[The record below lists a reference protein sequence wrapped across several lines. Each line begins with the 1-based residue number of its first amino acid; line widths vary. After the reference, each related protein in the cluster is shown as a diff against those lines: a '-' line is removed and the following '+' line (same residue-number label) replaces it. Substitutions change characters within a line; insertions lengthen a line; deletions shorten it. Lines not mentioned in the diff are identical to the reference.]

1 MSQKNLFYSQ
11 NADVFA
17 EVIVPIPVPGTF
29 HYKVPAGLT
38 PFIRPGSRVMV
49 PFGTKKILTGVVAAL
64 SEEFNG
70 NQKLRTIIE
79 CLDDEPHINEKQLKV
94 FQWMADYYMST
105 LGEVLNAALPSGLKL
120 SSESFLQLHPY
131 FETGIFTEAEQIL
144 IDRLQKSD
152 TLSFSEA
159 RTMLNSKSD
168 LKILQKLIDKE
179 VILVFEQVKDRFT
192 AKKKKCIRL
201 NESKYLEK
209 AALQELME
217 QLEDK
222 PTQLEVLL
230 AYLREVAV
238 LQNQALN
245 DAGFEKKLLVKKG
258 ISPSSL
264 RTLIKK
270 GVFVEFDKVVPR
282 IEFGDDYQQAELTLS
297 DVQNKAQSDILEQ
310 FERKQTV
317 LLHGVTG
324 SGKTEIYIS
333 LIRQVLDSGRQV
345 LFLLP
350 EIAITTQMVTRL
362 RKIFGNAMGVYHSK
376 YSDNERVEVWKG
388 MVYGR
393 LSFVM
398 GVRSSVLLPFDDLG
412 LIIIDEEHESSFKQ
426 YDPNPRYNARDVA
439 QVLARVHDA
448 KVLMGSATPSMESYF
463 LAEGGKF
470 GLVELHKRYGNATLP
485 QMEMADL
492 SAERKA
498 KSMKG
503 DFSTLLVNRIEEALS
518 RKEQV
523 IVFQNRRGYAH
534 IMQCQDCGWIP
545 DCHSCAVSL
554 TYHMHRNHLKCHY
567 CGHMEKVPYACPSC
581 GSTRLGMKGFGTE
594 KIEDDLK
601 ILFPEI
607 RIQRM
612 DLDTTR
618 SKYSYQKILE
628 DFEQGEI
635 DILVGTQMISKGLHF
650 DNVSLVGAF
659 DADRM
664 LHFPDFRATE
674 RTFQLLTQV
683 SGRAGRSE
691 KEGRVV
697 IQSSNPA
704 QEILSLIANHDYKTF
719 YQRELQD
726 RYEYGYP
733 PYYRIIKILLRH
745 KNEKSCEDAAQA
757 FSEKLHHDFS
767 DLMISE
773 VHEPMVARI
782 RNLYYRQILIKISRQ
797 HTGLGSVKSHIIAL
811 GRSLYQYKDY
821 RQVQII
827 YDVDPY

>member
-1 MSQKNLFYSQ
+1 MSQKNLFS
-11 NADVFA
+11 NHSAPCFA
-17 EVIVPIPVPGTF
+17 EVIVPIPVPGSF
-29 HYKVPAGLT
+29 HYKVPQELIGHVRT
-38 PFIRPGSRVMV
+38 GSRVMV

-64 SEEFNG
+64 SDELKG
-70 NQKLRTIIE
+70 IQKLRSIIE
-79 CLDDEPHINEKQLKV
+79 CLDDEPHVNEKQLQV
-94 FQWMADYYMST
+94 FKWMAEYYMST
-105 LGEVLNAALPSGLKL
+105 PGEVLNAALPSGLKL

-131 FETGIFTEAEQIL
+131 FETGIFSDKEQML
-144 IDRLQKSD
+144 IDRLQKSE

-159 RTMLNSKSD
+159 RSMLDSKSD
-168 LKILQKLIDKE
+168 LKILQKLIDKD
-179 VILVFEQVKDRFT
+179 VLLVFEQVKDKFT

-201 NESKYLEK
+201 NESKYLQK
-209 AALQELME
+209 AELQMLME
-217 QLEDK
+217 QLEGK
-222 PTQLEVLL
+222 QPQLEVLL

-238 LQNQALN
+238 LQNPELN
-245 DAGFEKKLLVKKG
+245 EAGIEKKLLVKKG
-258 ISPSSL
+258 VSPSTL
-264 RTLIKK
+264 RTLVKK
-270 GVFVEFDKVVPR
+270 GIFVEFDKAVPR
-282 IEFGDDYQQAELTLS
+282 LTFEDDYQSAELALS
-297 DVQNKAQSDILEQ
+297 PEQQKAQQEIFEQ
-310 FERKQTV
+310 WQEKQTI

-398 GVRSSVLLPFDDLG
+398 GVRSSVFLPFDDLG
-412 LIIIDEEHESSFKQ
+412 LIIVDEEHESSFKQ

-439 QVLARVHDA
+439 QVLARTHSA
-448 KVLMGSATPSMESYF
+448 KVLMGSATPSLESYF
-463 LAEGGKF
+463 LSEGGKY
-470 GLVELHKRYGNATLP
+470 GLVELNKRFGNATLP
-485 QMEMADL
+485 EMEMANL

-503 DFSTLLVNRIEEALS
+503 DFSSLLVNRIEEALAK
-518 RKEQV
+518 KEQI

-534 IMQCQDCGWIP
+534 LMQCLDCGWIP
-545 DCHSCAVSL
+545 ECHSCAVSL
-554 TYHMHRNHLKCHY
+554 TYHMQRNHLKCHY

-601 ILFPEI
+601 ILFPDI

-618 SKYSYQKILE
+618 SKYSYQKIIE
-628 DFEQGEI
+628 DFERGDI
-635 DILVGTQMISKGLHF
+635 DVLVGTQMISKGLHF

-745 KNEKSCEDAAQA
+745 KVEKNCEDAAQA
-757 FSEKLHHDFS
+757 FLEKLNHAFD
-767 DLMISE
+767 DLMISD

-782 RNLYYRQILIKISRQ
+782 RNLYYRQIIIKISRK
-797 HTGLGSVKSHIIAL
+797 HSSLGSVKRHIVEL

>member
-1 MSQKNLFYSQ
+1 LSQKNLFDSS
-11 NADVFA
+11 DSECFA
-17 EVIVPIPVPGTF
+17 EVIIPIPVPGTF
-29 HYKVPAGLT
+29 HYKVPKELIGHVRT
-38 PFIRPGSRVMV
+38 GSRVMV
-49 PFGTKKILTGVVAAL
+49 PFGTKKILTGVVAVL
-64 SEEFNG
+64 SDELKG
-70 NQKLRTIIE
+70 IQKLRSIIE
-79 CLDDEPHINEKQLKV
+79 CLDDEPHVNEKQLKV
-94 FQWMADYYMST
+94 IRWMADYYMSSP
-105 LGEVLNAALPSGLKL
+105 GEVLNAALPSGLKL

-144 IDRLQKSD
+144 VDRLRKTE

-159 RTMLNSKSD
+159 RSMLNSKSD

-179 VILVFEQVKDRFT
+179 VILVYEQVKDKFSV
-192 AKKKKCIRL
+192 KKTKSIRL
-201 NESKYLEK
+201 NESKFLEK
-209 AALQELME
+209 SALQALME

-222 PTQLEVLL
+222 PAQLEVLL
-230 AYLREVAV
+230 AYLREVAI
-238 LQNQALN
+238 LQNPKLN
-245 DAGFEKKLLVKKG
+245 EAGLEKKLLVKKG
-258 ISPSSL
+258 VSPSSL

-270 GVFVEFDKVVPR
+270 GVFTEFDKVVPR
-282 IEFGDDYQQAELTLS
+282 IEFGDDYQSAELELS
-297 DVQNKAQSDILEQ
+297 AGQQKAQHDILEK
-310 FERKQTV
+310 FEEKQTV

-333 LIRQVLDSGRQV
+333 LIRQVMDSGRQV

-398 GVRSSVLLPFDDLG
+398 GVRSSVFLPFDDLG
-412 LIIIDEEHESSFKQ
+412 LIIVDEEHESSFKQ

-439 QVLARVHDA
+439 QVLAMVHGA

-470 GLVELHKRYGNATLP
+470 GLVELQKRYGNATLP
-485 QMEMADL
+485 QMEMANL

-518 RKEQV
+518 RKEQI

-628 DFEQGEI
+628 DFERGDI

-697 IQSSNPA
+697 IQSSNPE

-745 KNEKSCEDAAQA
+745 KSEKSCEEAAQA
-757 FSEKLHHDFS
+757 FSEKLHQAFS
-767 DLMISE
+767 ELMISE

-782 RNLYYRQILIKISRQ
+782 RNLYYRQIIIKISRK
-797 HTGLGSVKSHIIAL
+797 HTGLGSVKRHIIEL